1 MNLFI
6 KKRGVKKKLKM
17 NLFINKRKAK
27 KIFF

>member
-1 MNLFI
+1 
-6 KKRGVKKKLKM
+6 M